1 MAHILVRHKVA
12 DFDKWKAVF
21 DEHSSVRQAS
31 GSKGGVVFRSS
42 DDPNEVVILMEWENL
57 EKARQFSQSE
67 DLKEA
72 MQKAGVADQPDIY
85 FLDEADKPSV

>member
-12 DFDKWKAVF
+12 DFDKWKSVF
-21 DEHSSVRQAS
+21 DEHSTMRKDN

-42 DDPNEVVILMEWENL
+42 DDPNEVVVLLEWENL
-57 EKARQFSQSE
+57 EKARQFVQSE
-67 DLKEA
+67 DLKQA
-72 MQKAGVADQPDIY
+72 MQRAGVTDPPSIT